1 MSIYLIS
8 KNKDKHFKYNIPVG
22 DFYLNYSDQL
32 KFTHF
37 NSMLSDA
44 SIYILGY
51 CIDSRAEINRES
63 IAEHLCSVLDKCSN
77 NWSGFIKETARLA
90 GDFVI
95 VVHCSD
101 YFRVINDAT
110 GRLGIYYSNKVMACS
125 SSDALLAQHIG
136 ATLNPVAKKIRE
148 AATGDGQP
156 LPNDIT
162 DFKDIYISLPNFY
175 LDIGTGASKRYFP
188 DENFN
193 NHQSDL
199 SVNECLE
206 RSYNLIKNI
215 VRAYEEDCEL
225 ICPVTAGWDSRVTYS
240 FLNKQNLKTFTLMLP
255 NFTNDTPDIYTPKKY
270 LESINRHNIL
280 YTSEPSLESHQ
291 KVKSITTPFPGRG
304 ALRFATSILNHYDKP
319 VIVSGDIIDQ
329 IGSSLIGNDL
339 PDFFARHSFL
349 KCKIHN
355 YSNESTVE
363 LKEWMRSAS
372 NSRVSLFDLFAW
384 ESRLGRWAHDKN
396 RISSS
401 LGVKSANIYN
411 CREVLELWLK
421 IPRKERA
428 SMAIHKY
435 YFNRNNP
442 SLLDIPF
449 NPEDRL
455 GNLKNTKFTFVL
467 ATYIK
472 HIIDYIKKYIIKKK
486 T

>member
-77 NWSGFIKETARLA
+77 NWSRFIKETARLA

-175 LDIGTGASKRYFP
+175 LDIGTSASKRYFP

-215 VRAYEEDCEL
+215 VRAYEEE
-225 ICPVTAGWDSRVTYS
+225 Y
-240 FLNKQNLKTFTLMLP
+240 
-255 NFTNDTPDIYTPKKY
+255 
-270 LESINRHNIL
+270 E
-280 YTSEPSLESHQ
+280 
-291 KVKSITTPFPGRG
+291 
-304 ALRFATSILNHYDKP
+304 
-319 VIVSGDIIDQ
+319 
-329 IGSSLIGNDL
+329 
-339 PDFFARHSFL
+339 
-349 KCKIHN
+349 
-355 YSNESTVE
+355 
-363 LKEWMRSAS
+363 
-372 NSRVSLFDLFAW
+372 
-384 ESRLGRWAHDKN
+384 
-396 RISSS
+396 
-401 LGVKSANIYN
+401 
-411 CREVLELWLK
+411 
-421 IPRKERA
+421 
-428 SMAIHKY
+428 
-435 YFNRNNP
+435 
-442 SLLDIPF
+442 
-449 NPEDRL
+449 
-455 GNLKNTKFTFVL
+455 
-467 ATYIK
+467 
-472 HIIDYIKKYIIKKK
+472 
-486 T
+486 